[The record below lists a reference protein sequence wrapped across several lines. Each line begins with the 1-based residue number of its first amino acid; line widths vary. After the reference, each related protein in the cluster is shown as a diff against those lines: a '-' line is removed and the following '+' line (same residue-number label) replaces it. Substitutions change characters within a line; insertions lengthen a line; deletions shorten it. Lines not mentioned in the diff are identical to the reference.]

1 MGIEAR
7 KEVWNRGG
15 EEFRG
20 GFGTFTHGRRGTYK
34 YLLMEH

>member
-1 MGIEAR
+1 MGIEDR

-20 GFGTFTHGRRGTYK
+20 GFGTFTPE
-34 YLLMEH
+34 LISIC